1 MWQLSTDLL
10 AVSDAEGRV
19 LAANPA
25 WETLLGWTPS
35 EVAGDRAWAL
45 LHPDDLARTRLGLGD
60 AVSDKEHYNF
70 EARMRSRDGSYRA
83 FSWRTSPADGR
94 IFSIGRDITER
105 LEREEAARHAQKLE
119 AIGQLTGGIAHD
131 FNNLLT
137 IIRSSL
143 DFLKKPDLTPA
154 RRTRYVAA
162 IDDAVERA
170 AKVTLQLLAFARRQR
185 LDPQVFDVGE
195 RIADVSELLRQV
207 VGPKIRIETA
217 APAGACHV
225 EADLSQF
232 ETALMNLVINARDA
246 MSGQG
251 RLAIEAKIVD
261 RLPAVR
267 HHAPAGGEFVSVTVR
282 DTGTGIA
289 PELQAR
295 IFEPFFTTKEP
306 GKGTGLGLS
315 QAYGFA
321 KQSGGTIG
329 VQSEPGGGAAF
340 SIYLPRSEPAAE
352 AETSGPAEAQ
362 PLLTAASGDRAL
374 VVEDNEEVGRFCVS
388 LMRDLGYRPTWARNG
403 NDALRRLN
411 QDPGGYDLVFSDVV
425 MPGMSGVELAEAIR
439 QGWPALPILL
449 TSGYSAVLAEKGSR
463 GFPLLA
469 KPYSAHDLR
478 QALTHLSSAEH
489 ARHTV

>member
-1 MWQLSTDLL
+1 
-10 AVSDAEGRV
+10 VSDLEGRV
-19 LAANPA
+19 LAINPA
-25 WETLLGWTPS
+25 WDAVLGWKPAD
-35 EVAGDRAWAL
+35 VLGDRGWTL
-45 LHPDDLARTRLGLGD
+45 LHPDDLERTHAALDQAASGIEHFNFETRL
-60 AVSDKEHYNF
+60 
-70 EARMRSRDGSYRA
+70 RCRDGSYRA
-83 FSWRTSPADGR
+83 FSWRAAPSNGR
-94 IFSIGRDITER
+94 IYIVARDITER

-143 DFLKKPDLTPA
+143 DFLKKPDLTQA

-170 AKVTLQLLAFARRQR
+170 TKVTQQLLAFARRQR

-246 MSGQG
+246 MDGQG
-251 RLAIEAKIVD
+251 LLQIEAKVVNG
-261 RLPAVR
+261 LPAIR
-267 HHAPAGGEFVSVTVR
+267 DHAPARGEFVSVTVR
-282 DTGTGIA
+282 DTGVGLG
-289 PELQAR
+289 PELLTR

-329 VQSEPGGGAAF
+329 VQSEPEHGAAF
-340 SIYLPRSEPAAE
+340 TIYLPRSEPAAE
-352 AETSGPAEAQ
+352 AETSGQVEPPP
-362 PLLTAASGDRAL
+362 PLAAARGDRAL

-388 LMRDLGYRPTWARNG
+388 LMRDMGYRPTWARNAKE
-403 NDALRRLN
+403 ALRRLD
-411 QDPGGYDLVFSDVV
+411 QDPAGYDLVFSDVV

-439 QGWPALPILL
+439 QGWPGLPILL
-449 TSGYSAVLAEKGSR
+449 TSGYSAILAEKGSR

-469 KPYSAHDLR
+469 KPYSAQDLQ
-478 QALTHLSSAEH
+478 QALATLPHCLALDGRVKS
-489 ARHTV
+489 